1 MKRILVP
8 CDFSAAARH
17 AFQFA
22 VEMAAACDGH
32 VFVLKVMQVPN
43 VFGNGMPGQPY
54 VAIDPISTID
64 EWIAYSEREFEKM
77 KSKTGR
83 SSGSVELL
91 LETGYVNDVIRE
103 VIEREKI
110 DLVIMGTDGA
120 SGLKEFFIGSHT
132 EKMVRASP
140 VPVMA
145 VHGPFHLDWVKNIV
159 FPTTMELDQKPLVE
173 QIKALQTLFGAVIH
187 LLYINGFPF
196 SLESDEEA
204 ERKLEDY
211 ALFYGLKDFTVRV
224 SRGLNVQEGIRK
236 YARRIPNS
244 IIAMGTHG
252 HKGLAHITEGSVAED
267 VVNHLA
273 EPVWTYVMQ

>member
-8 CDFSAAARH
+8 CDFSAAAKH

-22 VEMAAACDGH
+22 VEMAAATGGR
-32 VFVLKVMQVPN
+32 VFVLKIMQVPT
-43 VFGNGMPGQPY
+43 VFGNGMPGQPLE
-54 VAIDPISTID
+54 ATDPLAMID
-64 EWIAYSEREFEKM
+64 EWIAYSEKEFEKL
-77 KSKTGR
+77 KSKTAR
-83 SSGSVELL
+83 GSARAELL
-91 LETGYVNDVIRE
+91 LETGYVNDVIRD
-103 VIEREKI
+103 VITREKI

-132 EKMVRASP
+132 EKIVRASP

-145 VHGPFHLDWVKNIV
+145 IHGPFHLDWVKNIV
-159 FPTTMELDQKPLVE
+159 FPTTMELDQKRLVE
-173 QIKALQTLFGAVIH
+173 QIKALQRLFGAVIH
-187 LLYINGFPF
+187 LLYVSGFPF
-196 SLESDEEA
+196 SLESEEEA

-211 ALFYGLKDFTVRV
+211 ALFYGLKDYTVHV
-224 SRGLNVQEGIRK
+224 SRGLNVQEGILK

-252 HKGLAHITEGSVAED
+252 HKGLTHITEGSVAED
-267 VVNHLA
+267 VVNHLT

>member
-8 CDFSAAARH
+8 CDFSAAAKH

-22 VEMAAACDGH
+22 VEMAAATGGR
-32 VFVLKVMQVPN
+32 VLVLKIMQVPT
-43 VFGNGMPGQPY
+43 VFGNGMPGQPFE
-54 VAIDPISTID
+54 AIDPLSMID
-64 EWIAYSEREFEKM
+64 EWIAYSEKEFEKL
-77 KSKTGR
+77 KSKIARGPAR
-83 SSGSVELL
+83 VELL
-91 LETGYVNDVIRE
+91 LETGYVNDVIRD
-103 VIEREKI
+103 VITREKI

-120 SGLKEFFIGSHT
+120 SGLKEFFLGSHT
-132 EKMVRASP
+132 ERIVRASP

-145 VHGPFHLDWVKNIV
+145 IHGPFHLNWVKNIV
-159 FPTTMELDQKPLVE
+159 FPTTMELDQKRLVE
-173 QIKALQTLFGAVIH
+173 QIKGLQTLFGAVIH
-187 LLYINGFPF
+187 LLYVNGFPF
-196 SLESDEEA
+196 SLESEEQA

-211 ALFYGLKDFTVRV
+211 ALFYGLKNYTVHV
-224 SRGLNVQEGIRK
+224 SRGLNVQEGILK

-267 VVNHLA
+267 VVNHLT

>member
-8 CDFSAAARH
+8 CDFSAAAKH

-22 VEMAAACDGH
+22 VEMAAATGGR
-32 VFVLKVMQVPN
+32 VFVLKIMQVPT
-43 VFGNGMPGQPY
+43 VFGNGMPGQPLQ
-54 VAIDPISTID
+54 ATDPLAMID
-64 EWIAYSEREFEKM
+64 EWIAYSEKEFEKL
-77 KSKTGR
+77 KSKTAR
-83 SSGSVELL
+83 GSARAELL
-91 LETGYVNDVIRE
+91 LETGYVNDVIRD
-103 VIEREKI
+103 VITREKI

-120 SGLKEFFIGSHT
+120 SGLKEFFLGSHT
-132 EKMVRASP
+132 ERIVRASP

-145 VHGPFHLDWVKNIV
+145 IHGPFHLNWVKNIV
-159 FPTTMELDQKPLVE
+159 FPTTMELDQKRLVE
-173 QIKALQTLFGAVIH
+173 QIKGLQTLFGAVIH
-187 LLYINGFPF
+187 LLYVNGFPF
-196 SLESDEEA
+196 SLESEEQA

-211 ALFYGLKDFTVRV
+211 ALFYGLKNYTVHV
-224 SRGLNVQEGIRK
+224 SRGLNVQEGILK

-267 VVNHLA
+267 VVNHLT

>member
-8 CDFSAAARH
+8 CDFSAAAKH

-22 VEMAAACDGH
+22 VEMAAATGGR
-32 VFVLKVMQVPN
+32 VFVLKIMQVPT
-43 VFGNGMPGQPY
+43 VFGNGMPGQPLQ
-54 VAIDPISTID
+54 ATDPLAMID
-64 EWIAYSEREFEKM
+64 EWIAYSEKEFEKL
-77 KSKTGR
+77 KSKTAR
-83 SSGSVELL
+83 GSARAELL
-91 LETGYVNDVIRE
+91 LETGYVNDVIRD
-103 VIEREKI
+103 VITREKI

-132 EKMVRASP
+132 EKVVRASP

-145 VHGPFHLDWVKNIV
+145 IHGPFHLDWVKNIV
-159 FPTTMELDQKPLVE
+159 FPTTMELDQKRLVE
-173 QIKALQTLFGAVIH
+173 QIKALQRLFGAVIH
-187 LLYINGFPF
+187 LLYVSGFPF
-196 SLESDEEA
+196 SLESEEEA

-211 ALFYGLKDFTVRV
+211 ALFYGLKDYTVHV
-224 SRGLNVQEGIRK
+224 SRGLNVQEGILK

-267 VVNHLA
+267 VVNHLT

>member
-8 CDFSAAARH
+8 CDFSAAAKH

-22 VEMAAACDGH
+22 VEMASATGGR
-32 VFVLKVMQVPN
+32 VFVLKIMQVPT
-43 VFGNGMPGQPY
+43 VFGNGMPGQPLE
-54 VAIDPISTID
+54 AIDPLSMID
-64 EWIAYSEREFEKM
+64 EWIAYSEKEFGKM
-77 KSKTGR
+77 KSRTA
-83 SSGSVELL
+83 SGAARVELL
-91 LETGYVNDVIRE
+91 LETGYVNDVIRD
-103 VIEREKI
+103 VITREKI

-120 SGLKEFFIGSHT
+120 SGLKEFFLGSHT
-132 EKMVRASP
+132 EKVVRASP

-145 VHGPFHLDWVKNIV
+145 IHGPFHLDWVKNIV
-159 FPTTMELDQKPLVE
+159 FPTTMELDQKRLVE

-196 SLESDEEA
+196 SLESEEQA

-211 ALFYGLKDFTVRV
+211 ALFYGLKNYTVHV
-224 SRGLNVQEGIRK
+224 SRGLNVQEGILK

-267 VVNHLA
+267 VVNHLT

>member
-8 CDFSAAARH
+8 CDFSAAAKH

-22 VEMAAACDGH
+22 VEMAAATGGRI
-32 VFVLKVMQVPN
+32 FVLKIMQVPT
-43 VFGNGMPGQPY
+43 VFGNGMPGQPFE
-54 VAIDPISTID
+54 AIDPLSMID
-64 EWIAYSEREFEKM
+64 EWIAYSEKEFEKL
-77 KSKTGR
+77 KSKIARGPAR
-83 SSGSVELL
+83 VELL
-91 LETGYVNDVIRE
+91 LETGYVNDVIRD
-103 VIEREKI
+103 VITREKI

-120 SGLKEFFIGSHT
+120 SGLKEFFLGSHT
-132 EKMVRASP
+132 ERIVRASP

-145 VHGPFHLDWVKNIV
+145 IHGPFHLNWVKNIV
-159 FPTTMELDQKPLVE
+159 FPTTMELDQKRLVE
-173 QIKALQTLFGAVIH
+173 QIKGLQTLFGAVIH
-187 LLYINGFPF
+187 LLYVNGFPF
-196 SLESDEEA
+196 SLESEEQA

-211 ALFYGLKDFTVRV
+211 ALFYGLKNYTVHV
-224 SRGLNVQEGIRK
+224 SRGLNVQEGILK

-267 VVNHLA
+267 VVNHLT

>member
-8 CDFSAAARH
+8 CDFSAAAKH

-22 VEMAAACDGH
+22 VEMAAATGGR
-32 VFVLKVMQVPN
+32 VFVLKIMQVPT
-43 VFGNGMPGQPY
+43 VFGNGPLSM
-54 VAIDPISTID
+54 ID
-64 EWIAYSEREFEKM
+64 EWIAYSEKEFGKM
-77 KSKTGR
+77 KSRTA
-83 SSGSVELL
+83 SGAARVELL
-91 LETGYVNDVIRE
+91 LETGYVNDVIRD
-103 VIEREKI
+103 VITREKI
-110 DLVIMGTDGA
+110 DLVMMGTDGA
-120 SGLKEFFIGSHT
+120 SGLKEFFLGSHT
-132 EKMVRASP
+132 EKVVRASP

-145 VHGPFHLDWVKNIV
+145 IHGPFHLDWVKNIV
-159 FPTTMELDQKPLVE
+159 FPTTMELDQKRLVE

-196 SLESDEEA
+196 SLESEEQA

-211 ALFYGLKDFTVRV
+211 ALFYGLKNYTVHV
-224 SRGLNVQEGIRK
+224 SRGLNVQEGILK

-267 VVNHLA
+267 VVNHLT

>member
-8 CDFSAAARH
+8 CDFSAAAKH

-22 VEMAAACDGH
+22 VEMAAATGGR
-32 VFVLKVMQVPN
+32 VFVLKIMQVPT
-43 VFGNGMPGQPY
+43 VFGNGMPGQPLE
-54 VAIDPISTID
+54 ATDPLAMID
-64 EWIAYSEREFEKM
+64 EWIAYSEKEFEKL
-77 KSKTGR
+77 KSKTAR
-83 SSGSVELL
+83 GSARAELL
-91 LETGYVNDVIRE
+91 LETGYVNDVIRD
-103 VIEREKI
+103 VITREKI

-132 EKMVRASP
+132 EKVVRASP

-145 VHGPFHLDWVKNIV
+145 IHGPFHLDWVKNIV
-159 FPTTMELDQKPLVE
+159 FPTTMELDQKRLVE
-173 QIKALQTLFGAVIH
+173 QIKALQILFGAVIH
-187 LLYINGFPF
+187 LLYVSGFPF
-196 SLESDEEA
+196 SLESEEEA

-211 ALFYGLKDFTVRV
+211 ALFYGLKDYTVHV
-224 SRGLNVQEGIRK
+224 SRGLNVQEGILK

-267 VVNHLA
+267 VVNHLT

>member
-8 CDFSAAARH
+8 CDFSAAAKH

-22 VEMAAACDGH
+22 VEMAAATGGR
-32 VFVLKVMQVPN
+32 VFVLKIMQVPT
-43 VFGNGMPGQPY
+43 VFGNGMPGQPLE
-54 VAIDPISTID
+54 ATDPLAMID
-64 EWIAYSEREFEKM
+64 EWIAYSEKEFEKL
-77 KSKTGR
+77 KSKTAR
-83 SSGSVELL
+83 GSARAELL
-91 LETGYVNDVIRE
+91 LETGYVNDVIRD
-103 VIEREKI
+103 VITREKI

-132 EKMVRASP
+132 EKIVRASP

-145 VHGPFHLDWVKNIV
+145 IHGPFHLDWVKNIV
-159 FPTTMELDQKPLVE
+159 FPTTMELDQKRLVE
-173 QIKALQTLFGAVIH
+173 QIKALQRLFGAVIH
-187 LLYINGFPF
+187 LLYVNGFPF
-196 SLESDEEA
+196 SLESEEEA

-211 ALFYGLKDFTVRV
+211 ALFYGLKDYTVHV
-224 SRGLNVQEGIRK
+224 SRGLNVQEGILK

-267 VVNHLA
+267 VVNHLT

>member
-8 CDFSAAARH
+8 CDFSAAAKH

-22 VEMAAACDGH
+22 VEMAAACNGH
-32 VFVLKVMQVPN
+32 VFVLKVMQVPH
-43 VFGNGMPGQPY
+43 VFANGMPGQPY
-54 VAIDPISTID
+54 MAIDPIPMID
-64 EWIAYSEREFEKM
+64 EWIAYSEKEFEKM
-77 KSKTGR
+77 KMKTGR
-83 SSGSVELL
+83 PSGSVELL
-91 LETGYVNDVIRE
+91 LETGYINDVIHD
-103 VIEREKI
+103 VITREKI

-120 SGLKEFFIGSHT
+120 SGFKEFFIGSHT
-132 EKMVRASP
+132 EKIVRSSP

-159 FPTTMELDQKPLVE
+159 FPTSMELDQKPLVE
-173 QIKALQTLFGAVIH
+173 QVKSLQTLFGAVVH
-187 LLYINGFPF
+187 LLYVNGFPF
-196 SLESDEEA
+196 TLESDEEA

-211 ALFYGLKDFTVRV
+211 ALFYGLKDYTIHV
-224 SRGLNVQEGIRK
+224 SRGLNIQEGILK

-252 HKGLAHITEGSVAED
+252 HKGLAHITEGSLAED

>member
-8 CDFSAAARH
+8 CDFSAAAKH

-22 VEMAAACDGH
+22 VEMAAATGGR
-32 VFVLKVMQVPN
+32 VFVLKIMQVPT
-43 VFGNGMPGQPY
+43 VFGNGMPGQPLE
-54 VAIDPISTID
+54 ATDPLAMID
-64 EWIAYSEREFEKM
+64 EWIAYSEKEFEKL
-77 KSKTGR
+77 KSKTAR
-83 SSGSVELL
+83 GSARAELL
-91 LETGYVNDVIRE
+91 LETGYVNDVIRD
-103 VIEREKI
+103 VITREKI

-132 EKMVRASP
+132 EKIVRASP

-145 VHGPFHLDWVKNIV
+145 IHGPFHLDWVKNIV
-159 FPTTMELDQKPLVE
+159 FPTTMELDQKRLVE
-173 QIKALQTLFGAVIH
+173 QIKALQRLFGAVIH
-187 LLYINGFPF
+187 LLYVNGFPF
-196 SLESDEEA
+196 SLESQEEA
-204 ERKLEDY
+204 ESKLEDY
-211 ALFYGLKDFTVRV
+211 ALFYGLKDYTVHV
-224 SRGLNVQEGIRK
+224 SRGLNVQEGILK

-267 VVNHLA
+267 VVNHLT

>member
-8 CDFSAAARH
+8 CDFSAAAKH

-22 VEMAAACDGH
+22 VEMAAATGGRI
-32 VFVLKVMQVPN
+32 FVLKIMQVPT
-43 VFGNGMPGQPY
+43 VFGNGMPGQPFE
-54 VAIDPISTID
+54 AIDPLSMID
-64 EWIAYSEREFEKM
+64 EWIAYSEKEFEKL
-77 KSKTGR
+77 KSKIARGPAR
-83 SSGSVELL
+83 VELL
-91 LETGYVNDVIRE
+91 LETGYVNDVIRD
-103 VIEREKI
+103 VITREKI

-120 SGLKEFFIGSHT
+120 SGLKEFFLGSHT
-132 EKMVRASP
+132 ERIVRASA

-145 VHGPFHLDWVKNIV
+145 IHGPFHLNWVKNIV
-159 FPTTMELDQKPLVE
+159 FPTTMELDQKRLVE
-173 QIKALQTLFGAVIH
+173 QIKGLQTLFGAVIH
-187 LLYINGFPF
+187 LLYVNGFPF
-196 SLESDEEA
+196 SLESEEEA

-211 ALFYGLKDFTVRV
+211 ALFYGLKNYTVHV
-224 SRGLNVQEGIRK
+224 SRGLNVQEGILK

-267 VVNHLA
+267 VVNHLT

>member
-8 CDFSAAARH
+8 CDFSAAAKH

-22 VEMAAACDGH
+22 VEMAAATGGR
-32 VFVLKVMQVPN
+32 VFVLKIMQVPT
-43 VFGNGMPGQPY
+43 VFGNGMPGQPLE
-54 VAIDPISTID
+54 ATDPLAMID
-64 EWIAYSEREFEKM
+64 EWIAYSEKEFEKL
-77 KSKTGR
+77 KSKTAR
-83 SSGSVELL
+83 GSARAELL
-91 LETGYVNDVIRE
+91 LETGYVNDVIRD
-103 VIEREKI
+103 VITREKI

-132 EKMVRASP
+132 EKIVRASP

-145 VHGPFHLDWVKNIV
+145 IHGPFHLDWVKNIV
-159 FPTTMELDQKPLVE
+159 FPTTMELDQKRLVE

-187 LLYINGFPF
+187 LLYVNGFPF
-196 SLESDEEA
+196 SLESEEEA
-204 ERKLEDY
+204 ESKLEDY
-211 ALFYGLKDFTVRV
+211 ALFYGLKDYTVHV
-224 SRGLNVQEGIRK
+224 SRGLNVQEGILK

-267 VVNHLA
+267 VVNHLT